1 MTTRT
6 ITVEIPVELAERLEK
21 AGILENSTRIADLL
35 EAELHR
41 EEAPDME
48 AELQPFLELRKRQ
61 YPHLPAENQ
70 RYLAIADLLL
80 AQRDNP
86 EWEND

>member
-6 ITVEIPVELAERLEK
+6 ITLEISVELAERLEK

-41 EEAPDME
+41 EEAPDTE
-48 AELQPFLELRKRQ
+48 EELQPYLDATKQQ

-70 RYLAIADLLL
+70 RYLAIANFLLT
-80 AQRDNP
+80 
-86 EWEND
+86 ENLDD